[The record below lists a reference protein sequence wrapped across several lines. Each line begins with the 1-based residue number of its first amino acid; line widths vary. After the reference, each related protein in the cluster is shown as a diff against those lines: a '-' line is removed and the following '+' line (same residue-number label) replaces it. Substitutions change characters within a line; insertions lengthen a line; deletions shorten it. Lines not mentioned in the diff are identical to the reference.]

1 MQAQFRILNGT
12 EVVSQM
18 VVEYYS
24 TKELND
30 IFHAVRKEWAEFMV
44 EMEMNGGVMT
54 YNHTYAEQIRRFG
67 K

>member
-54 YNHTYAEQIRRFG
+54 YSHTYAEQIRRFG